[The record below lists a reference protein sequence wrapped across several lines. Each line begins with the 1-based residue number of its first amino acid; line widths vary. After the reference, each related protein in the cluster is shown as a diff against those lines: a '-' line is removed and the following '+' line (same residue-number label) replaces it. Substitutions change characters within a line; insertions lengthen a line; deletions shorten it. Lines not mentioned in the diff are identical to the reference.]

1 MSLLG
6 WIIVFS
12 LLGGVLSVLAASV
25 FLLINDKYQKILL
38 PHTVSFAIGA
48 LLGAAFL
55 ALLPHA
61 ITVSEHVDMHDLGLT
76 ILLGLLGFFLLEKM
90 VLWRHCHSSHCEV
103 HTPIE
108 VHVPNK
114 TDSSD
119 HEHQHTKDASGTLI
133 IIGDAVHNLVD
144 GVLIAAAF
152 MTDVDLGI
160 VTALAVAAHEIPQEV
175 GDFAILLNSGYKRGS
190 ALFFN
195 MLASLATLIG
205 AVIAYY
211 SLQSMQGA
219 LPYILAVAASSFIY
233 IAVADLIPGLHK
245 RTELRQTIQQITLI
259 ALGVVIIY
267 WAHSTLH

>member
-12 LLGGVLSVLAASV
+12 LLGGVLSVLAASI

-61 ITVSEHVDMHDLGLT
+61 ISVHENVDMHNLGLT

-90 VLWRHCHSSHCEV
+90 VLWRHCHSTHCEV
-103 HTPIE
+103 HTPSEVRTHGE
-108 VHVPNK
+108 VHNH
-114 TDSSD
+114 D
-119 HEHQHTKDASGTLI
+119 HQHTKDASGTLI
-133 IIGDAVHNLVD
+133 IVGDGVHNFVD
-144 GVLIAAAF
+144 GILIAAAF

-175 GDFAILLNSGYKRGS
+175 GDFAILLNSGYKRGK

-195 MLASLATLIG
+195 LLAS
-205 AVIAYY
+205 
-211 SLQSMQGA
+211 MA
-219 LPYILAVAASSFIY
+219 L
-233 IAVADLIPGLHK
+233 
-245 RTELRQTIQQITLI
+245 
-259 ALGVVIIY
+259 
-267 WAHSTLH
+267 